1 MDYVDALFV
10 PVVLSFTVL
19 ASVAFGILAAYL
31 VVTSIL
37 QTFGRTTQ
45 ATHSP
50 RPARIMLVP
59 TQHHASGD

>member
-1 MDYVDALFV
+1 MDALFV
-10 PVVLSFTVL
+10 PVVLSFTVV

-31 VVTSIL
+31 VVTTIL

-50 RPARIMLVP
+50 RPRLILVP

>member
-1 MDYVDALFV
+1 MDALFV
-10 PVVLSFTVL
+10 PVVISFTVL

-50 RPARIMLVP
+50 RPVRLSLVP

>member
-1 MDYVDALFV
+1 MDALFV
-10 PVVLSFTVL
+10 PVVISFTVL

-45 ATHSP
+45 AANSP
-50 RPARIMLVP
+50 RPVRLVLVP

>member
-1 MDYVDALFV
+1 
-10 PVVLSFTVL
+10 VV

-31 VVTSIL
+31 VVNSIL
-37 QTFGRTTQ
+37 QTFGRTTR

-50 RPARIMLVP
+50 RPARLILVP

>member
-1 MDYVDALFV
+1 LNVDALFV

-37 QTFGRTTQ
+37 QSFGRTTL

-50 RPARIMLVP
+50 RPARLVLVP

>member
-1 MDYVDALFV
+1 VDALFV
-10 PVVLSFTVL
+10 PVVISFTVL
-19 ASVAFGILAAYL
+19 AAVAFGILAAYL

-45 ATHSP
+45 ATNSP
-50 RPARIMLVP
+50 RPVRLVLVP

>member
-1 MDYVDALFV
+1 MDALFV
-10 PVVLSFTVL
+10 PVVLSFTVV

-45 ATHSP
+45 ATHST
-50 RPARIMLVP
+50 RPVRLVLVA
-59 TQHHASGD
+59 TQPHASGD